1 MNILRQMHYYQL
13 KIKYLG
19 LKREQPKCR
28 DLLYKLDLH
37 IKEKMNNDFE
47 YKTDFIIL
55 KSEYQIRQKEIFEAH
70 YNLVNWLRK
79 LEGAPLTQ
87 QVTYAKFKM

>member
-1 MNILRQMHYYQL
+1 MHYYQL

-55 KSEYQIRQKEIFEAH
+55 KSE
-70 YNLVNWLRK
+70 
-79 LEGAPLTQ
+79 
-87 QVTYAKFKM
+87 